1 MKAFPVFP
9 DKSKCKPFQKRHKF
23 KTMFL
28 KLTCENSLKMNSWFR
43 SKNYNSYDYSIN
55 ENQYLQKMKSILV

>member
-1 MKAFPVFP
+1 
-9 DKSKCKPFQKRHKF
+9 
-23 KTMFL
+23 MFL

-43 SKNYNSYDYSIN
+43 SKNYNSYDYTIN